1 MEIWS
6 VFFMPF
12 FSFVEN
18 GWVITFL
25 LFSGSSVVFVAGA
38 KNHVIKS
45 MFVDVLVHFSLFLM
59 QSSIRCEQIELVELD
74 S

>member
-1 MEIWS
+1 MKIWS

-12 FSFVEN
+12 FSFDEN

-38 KNHVIKS
+38 KNPVVKS
-45 MFVDVLVHFSLFLM
+45 ISVGVLVQFFLFLM
-59 QSSIRCEQIELVELD
+59 QSSIRCGQIELVGLA